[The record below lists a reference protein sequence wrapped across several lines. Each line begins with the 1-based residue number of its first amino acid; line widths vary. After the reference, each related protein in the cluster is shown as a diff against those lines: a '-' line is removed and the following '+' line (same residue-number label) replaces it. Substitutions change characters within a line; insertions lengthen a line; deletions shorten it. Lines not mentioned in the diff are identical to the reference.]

1 MTPDFGIYQRVKA
14 VLAGT
19 SAITSFPVHADNIR
33 PTDDLQEPKPGALI
47 TFGWDD
53 YALDLKT
60 LKASGVFTV
69 NVESE
74 VSKPKAQELASL
86 VRAALT
92 ARSITGDRSVT
103 VVGFFKERSGTTD
116 AGTSPS
122 GRFAVALSYDVRAIK
137 V

>member
-1 MTPDFGIYQRVKA
+1 MTPDLGIYQRVKA

-19 SAITSFPVHADNIR
+19 SAITTFPVHADNIR

-53 YALDLKT
+53 YALDLKNS
-60 LKASGVFTV
+60 KASGVFTV
-69 NVESE
+69 TIESE
-74 VSKPKAQELASL
+74 VSKPKAQALASL

-92 ARSITGDRSVT
+92 ARAITGDRSVS
-103 VVGFFKERSGTTD
+103 VVGLFKERSGTTD

-122 GRFAVALSYDVRAIK
+122 GRFAVALSYDVRAIQ